1 MRGGD
6 VSTHISI
13 QSIRA
18 CTKCDSSA
26 VFCESTL
33 DDAPRYFVLCNDC
46 DFEGGEAMNAQ
57 AAIDLWNNP
66 QTIKPVRRYK
76 EF

>member
-1 MRGGD
+1 M
-6 VSTHISI
+6 
-13 QSIRA
+13 
-18 CTKCDSSA
+18 
-26 VFCESTL
+26 
-33 DDAPRYFVLCNDC
+33 LCNDC

>member
-33 DDAPRYFVLCNDC
+33 DDTPCYFVLCNDC
-46 DFEGGEAMNAQ
+46 DFEGAEAMNAQ